1 MTQYSNLSNLFE
13 YLNKR
18 DECPTTNDYDGKDF
32 GARISSIFV
41 IMATSAIGTLFPILS
56 SKYSFIR
63 LPPWCFFGAK
73 YFGSGVIV
81 ATAFIHLLEPA
92 SDALGDEC
100 LTGVITEYPW
110 AFGICLMTLFV
121 LFFFELVAYQM
132 IDRKIASLST
142 DQEEGQEGGYG
153 GHTHSH
159 FGDEALYV
167 KKDVAEKKLTQSD
180 EEEDDVEEEGDEY
193 DAAERKHAKSET
205 NPYPKHFQHAHEHQD
220 PELMGTPVNDQSKEQ
235 YYGQLL
241 NVFVLEFGV
250 IFHSVFI
257 GLSLA
262 VAGDEFK
269 SLYIVLVFHQ
279 MFEGLGLGTRI
290 ATTNWGKRRWTPYLL
305 AIAYTLCTPIAIA
318 IGLGV
323 RHSYPP
329 GSRRSLITNGV
340 FDSISAGIL
349 VYTGIVELMA
359 HEFLYSGEFKG
370 PLGFKRML
378 IAYFIM
384 CWGAGL
390 MALLGKW
397 A

>member
-1 MTQYSNLSNLFE
+1 MSVFE
-13 YLNKR
+13 TFELLIKR
-18 DECPTTNDYDGKDF
+18 DECPTDNDYDGANF

-41 IMATSAIGTLFPILS
+41 ILATSAFGCLFPLLS
-56 SKYSFIR
+56 SRYSFLR
-63 LPPWCFFGAK
+63 LPPWCFVIAK

-92 SDALGDEC
+92 SDALSDDC

-132 IDRKIASLST
+132 IDSKING
-142 DQEEGQEGGYG
+142 D
-153 GHTHSH
+153 GHQQSHSH
-159 FGDEALYV
+159 FGDESLYI
-167 KKDVAEKKLTQSD
+167 KKDIESED
-180 EEEDDVEEEGDEY
+180 EDHKSKQAVEP
-193 DAAERKHAKSET
+193 
-205 NPYPKHFQHAHEHQD
+205 NPYPDHFSHAHEHQD
-220 PELMGTPVNDQSKEQ
+220 PENLGTPVNDQGKEQ

-250 IFHSVFI
+250 IFHSVFV

-262 VAGDEFK
+262 VAGEEFK

-290 ATTNWGKRRWTPYLL
+290 ATANWNRHRMTPWLL
-305 AIAYTLCTPIAIA
+305 CVAYTLCTPIAIA

-323 RHSYPP
+323 RSSYPP
-329 GSRRSLITNGV
+329 GSRISLITNGV

-349 VYTGIVELMA
+349 VYTGVVELMA

-370 PLGFKRML
+370 PNGFRKML

>member
-1 MTQYSNLSNLFE
+1 MSEQSSIGALFE

-18 DECPTTNDYDGKDF
+18 DECESGNDYDGEQF
-32 GARISSIFV
+32 GARISAIFV
-41 IMATSAIGTLFPILS
+41 IMVTSAFGAYFPILS
-56 SKYSFIR
+56 SRYSFIR
-63 LPPWCFFGAK
+63 LPWWCFFGAK

-121 LFFFELVAYQM
+121 LFFFELVAYRM
-132 IDRKIASLST
+132 IDRKVSAMSDDI
-142 DQEEGQEGGYG
+142 EEGGAG
-153 GHTHSH
+153 GHSHSH
-159 FGDEALYV
+159 FGDESLYV
-167 KKDVAEKKLTQSD
+167 KKKVDPKK
-180 EEEDDVEEEGDEY
+180 EEVEDDTELDGSG
-193 DAAERKHAKSET
+193 HET
-205 NPYPKHFQHAHEHQD
+205 DKQLGANPYPNHFQHGNEHQD
-220 PELMGTPVNDQSKEQ
+220 PSVMGTPVNDQSKEQ

-241 NVFVLEFGV
+241 NVFVLEFGI

-269 SLYIVLVFHQ
+269 TLYIVLVFHQ

-290 ATTNWGKRRWTPYLL
+290 ATTNWDKHRFTPWLL
-305 AIAYTLCTPIAIA
+305 ALGYTVCTPISIA
-318 IGLGV
+318 IGIGV

-349 VYTGIVELMA
+349 VYTGLVELMA

-370 PLGFKRML
+370 PNGFRKML
-378 IAYFIM
+378 AAYFLM

>member
-1 MTQYSNLSNLFE
+1 MNRETIAQVFE

-18 DECPTTNDYDGKDF
+18 DECPTDNEFDGRM

-41 IMATSAIGTLFPILS
+41 IMATSAIGTLLPLLS

-63 LPPWCFFGAK
+63 MPPWVFFICK
-73 YFGSGVIV
+73 FFGSGVIV

-92 SDALGDEC
+92 ADALGDEC
-100 LTGVITEYPW
+100 LTGPITDYPW
-110 AFGICLMTLFV
+110 AFGICLMTLML

-132 IDRKIASLST
+132 IDRKISNANSL
-142 DQEEGQEGGYG
+142 EAGN

-159 FGDEALYV
+159 FGDESMYTKQV
-167 KKDVAEKKLTQSD
+167 DKNHEQEHSHEKEVT
-180 EEEDDVEEEGDEY
+180 
-193 DAAERKHAKSET
+193 T
-205 NPYPKHFQHAHEHQD
+205 NPYPSHFSHAHEHQD
-220 PELMGTPVNDQSKEQ
+220 PSVIGTPVNDQSKEQ

-250 IFHSVFI
+250 MFHSVFI
-257 GLSLA
+257 GLALA
-262 VAGDEFK
+262 VSGDEFK

-290 ATTNWGKRRWTPYLL
+290 ATTDWSRHRYTPWIL
-305 AIAYTLCTPIAIA
+305 AVAYTLCTPIAIA

-323 RHSYPP
+323 RDSYPP

-340 FDSISAGIL
+340 FDAISAGIL

-359 HEFLYSGEFKG
+359 HEFLYSDEFKG
-370 PLGFKRML
+370 KDGFRRML
-378 IAYFIM
+378 LAYFVM

>member
-1 MTQYSNLSNLFE
+1 MAQLFE

-18 DECPTTNDYDGKDF
+18 DECPTTNEYDGANF
-32 GARISSIFV
+32 GARVSSIFV
-41 IMATSAIGTLFPILS
+41 ILATSAIGTIFPLLS
-56 SKYSFIR
+56 SRYSFIR
-63 LPPWCFFGAK
+63 LPWWCFFGAK

-92 SDALGDEC
+92 SDALTDDC
-100 LTGVITEYPW
+100 LTGPITEYPW
-110 AFGICLMTLFV
+110 AFGICLMTLFL
-121 LFFFELVAYQM
+121 LFFCELLAYQA
-132 IDRKIASLST
+132 IDRKIEAMGSGQ
-142 DQEEGQEGGYG
+142 DQDHEAAAGGG

-167 KKDVAEKKLTQSD
+167 KKAVGADKKEIARETD
-180 EEEDDVEEEGDEY
+180 EEEEEHEHEKRIES
-193 DAAERKHAKSET
+193 AESHSNNIA
-205 NPYPKHFQHAHEHQD
+205 NPYPKHFQHGHEHQD
-220 PELMGTPVNDQSKEQ
+220 HELIGTPVNDQSKEQ

-257 GLSLA
+257 GLALA

-290 ATTNWGKRRWTPYLL
+290 ATTDWTGRTYTPWLL
-305 AIAYTLCTPIAIA
+305 AVAYTLTTPIAIA

-329 GSRRSLITNGV
+329 GSRRALITNGV

-370 PLGFKRML
+370 RSGFKKML

>member
-1 MTQYSNLSNLFE
+1 MLFE
-13 YLNKR
+13 TFEMLTKR
-18 DECPTTNDYDGKDF
+18 DECPTDNDYNGENF
-32 GARISSIFV
+32 GARVSSVFV
-41 IMATSAIGTLFPILS
+41 ILLTSAIGCLFPLLS
-56 SKYSFIR
+56 SRYSFLR
-63 LPPWCFFGAK
+63 LPSWCFILAK

-92 SDALGDEC
+92 SDALSDPC

-121 LFFFELVAYQM
+121 LFFFELCAYQL
-132 IDRKIASLST
+132 IDRKLDSL
-142 DQEEGQEGGYG
+142 
-153 GHTHSH
+153 GHESNQQSHSH
-159 FGDEALYV
+159 FGDESLYI
-167 KKDVAEKKLTQSD
+167 KKEVESD
-180 EEEDDVEEEGDEY
+180 IEEQKSQKPVEP
-193 DAAERKHAKSET
+193 
-205 NPYPKHFQHAHEHQD
+205 NPYPSHFSHAHEHQD
-220 PELMGTPVNDQSKEQ
+220 PEAMGTPVNDHDKEQ

-250 IFHSVFI
+250 IFHSVFV

-262 VAGDEFK
+262 VAGEEFK

-290 ATTNWGKRRWTPYLL
+290 ATTDWTRHRWTPWLM

-323 RHSYPP
+323 RTSYPP
-329 GSRRSLITNGV
+329 GSRISLITNGV

-349 VYTGIVELMA
+349 VYTGVVELMA
-359 HEFLYSGEFKG
+359 HEFLYSGSFKG
-370 PLGFKRML
+370 PNGFRRML

>member
-1 MTQYSNLSNLFE
+1 MINSDQIAQVFE

-18 DECPTTNDYDGKDF
+18 DECESDNDYDGRM

-41 IMATSAIGTLFPILS
+41 IMATSAIGTFLPILS
-56 SKYSFIR
+56 SRYSFIR
-63 LPPWCFFGAK
+63 LPPVVFFVCK
-73 YFGSGVIV
+73 FFGSGVIV

-92 SDALGDEC
+92 ADALGNEC
-100 LTGVITEYPW
+100 LTGPITEYPW
-110 AFGICLMTLFV
+110 AFGICLMTLFL
-121 LFFFELVAYQM
+121 LFFLELIAYQM
-132 IDRKIASLST
+132 IDRKISNASRLENG
-142 DQEEGQEGGYG
+142 DG

-159 FGDEALYV
+159 FGDEALYT
-167 KKDVAEKKLTQSD
+167 KQATDEKAKKLDD
-180 EEEDDVEEEGDEY
+180 EEDADELTSHDDREEIK
-193 DAAERKHAKSET
+193 A
-205 NPYPKHFQHAHEHQD
+205 NPYPSHFAHANEHQD
-220 PELMGTPVNDQSKEQ
+220 PSVMGTPVNDQSKEQ

-250 IFHSVFI
+250 MFHSVFI

-262 VAGDEFK
+262 VAGDEFT

-290 ATTNWGKRRWTPYLL
+290 ATTDWSRHRYTPWMLGL
-305 AIAYTLCTPIAIA
+305 CYTLCTPIAIA

-323 RHSYPP
+323 RNSYPP

-370 PLGFKRML
+370 PNGFKRML
-378 IAYFIM
+378 WAYFVM

>member
-1 MTQYSNLSNLFE
+1 
-13 YLNKR
+13 
-18 DECPTTNDYDGKDF
+18 
-32 GARISSIFV
+32 
-41 IMATSAIGTLFPILS
+41 
-56 SKYSFIR
+56 
-63 LPPWCFFGAK
+63 
-73 YFGSGVIV
+73 
-81 ATAFIHLLEPA
+81 
-92 SDALGDEC
+92 
-100 LTGVITEYPW
+100 
-110 AFGICLMTLFV
+110 
-121 LFFFELVAYQM
+121 
-132 IDRKIASLST
+132 
-142 DQEEGQEGGYG
+142 
-153 GHTHSH
+153 
-159 FGDEALYV
+159 
-167 KKDVAEKKLTQSD
+167 
-180 EEEDDVEEEGDEY
+180 
-193 DAAERKHAKSET
+193 
-205 NPYPKHFQHAHEHQD
+205 
-220 PELMGTPVNDQSKEQ
+220 MGTPVNDQSKEQ

-250 IFHSVFI
+250 MFHSVFI

-262 VAGDEFK
+262 VSGEEFK

-290 ATTNWGKRRWTPYLL
+290 ATTDWSRHRFTPWIL

-323 RHSYPP
+323 RESYPP

-370 PLGFKRML
+370 PNGFKRML
-378 IAYFIM
+378 WAYFVM

>member
-1 MTQYSNLSNLFE
+1 MINSEQIAQVFE

-18 DECPTTNDYDGKDF
+18 DECPTDNEYDGRM

-41 IMATSAIGTLFPILS
+41 IMVTSAIGTLLPLLS
-56 SKYSFIR
+56 SRYSFIR
-63 LPPWCFFGAK
+63 LPPIVFFICK
-73 YFGSGVIV
+73 FFGSGVIV

-92 SDALGDEC
+92 SDALSDDC
-100 LTGVITEYPW
+100 LTGPITEYPW
-110 AFGICLMTLFV
+110 AFGICLMTLFL

-132 IDRKIASLST
+132 IDRKISKESNLENGNGA
-142 DQEEGQEGGYG
+142 
-153 GHTHSH
+153 HTHSH
-159 FGDEALYV
+159 FGDESMYTKKV
-167 KKDVAEKKLTQSD
+167 KHEKLKKL
-180 EEEDDVEEEGDEY
+180 EDDEDDEA
-193 DAAERKHAKSET
+193 DEIRSQDSHAENKL
-205 NPYPKHFQHAHEHQD
+205 NPYPSHFAHAAEHQD
-220 PELMGTPVNDQSKEQ
+220 PSVMGTPVNDQSKEQ

-250 IFHSVFI
+250 MFHSVFI

-262 VAGDEFK
+262 VSGEEFK

-290 ATTNWGKRRWTPYLL
+290 ATTDWSRHRFTPWIL

-323 RHSYPP
+323 RESYPP

-370 PLGFKRML
+370 PNGFKRML
-378 IAYFIM
+378 WAYFVM

>member
-1 MTQYSNLSNLFE
+1 MDQQSGISQLLE

-18 DECPTTNDYDGKDF
+18 DECPTSNDYNGENF

-41 IMATSAIGTLFPILS
+41 IMATSAIGTFFPLLS

-63 LPPWCFFGAK
+63 LPWWCFFGAK

-81 ATAFIHLLEPA
+81 ATAFVHLLEPA
-92 SDALGDEC
+92 SDSLTAEC
-100 LTGVITEYPW
+100 LTGPITEYPW
-110 AFGICLMTLFV
+110 AFGICLMTLFL
-121 LFFFELVAYQM
+121 LFFFELVAYRI
-132 IDRKIASLST
+132 IDRKIESFGQ
-142 DQEEGQEGGYG
+142 DGEEEIG
-153 GHTHSH
+153 GHSHSH
-159 FGDEALYV
+159 FGDESMYV
-167 KKDVAEKKLTQSD
+167 KRGTEKRKDKNEQEEVEV
-180 EEEDDVEEEGDEY
+180 EEEDKDEKY
-193 DAAERKHAKSET
+193 ETVSEHPITAKSND
-205 NPYPKHFQHAHEHQD
+205 NPYPNHFQHAFEHQD
-220 PELMGTPVNDQSKEQ
+220 PEVVGTPVNDHSREQ

-241 NVFVLEFGV
+241 NVFVLEFGI

-290 ATTNWGKRRWTPYLL
+290 AATNWESKKYTPWLL
-305 AIAYTLCTPIAIA
+305 ALAYTVCTPIAIA

-329 GSRRSLITNGV
+329 GSRKALITNGV

-349 VYTGIVELMA
+349 IYTGLVELMA

-370 PLGFKRML
+370 PSGFKKMM

>member
-1 MTQYSNLSNLFE
+1 MNQQITDLFE

-18 DECPTTNDYDGKDF
+18 DECPTDNEYDGQLF

-41 IMATSAIGTLFPILS
+41 IMATSAFGTLFPLLS

-63 LPPWCFFGAK
+63 LPSWCFFGAK

-92 SDALGDEC
+92 SDALSDPC
-100 LTGVITEYPW
+100 LTGPITDYPW
-110 AFGICLMTLFV
+110 AFGICLMTLMI
-121 LFFFELVAYQM
+121 LFFFELVAYQY
-132 IDRKIASLST
+132 IDRKIAKFNGNNEDFEL
-142 DQEEGQEGGYG
+142 GGGGG
-153 GHTHSH
+153 GHSHSH
-159 FGDEALYV
+159 FGDESMYV
-167 KKDVAEKKLTQSD
+167 KKDIKKDEVENEHDLDDD
-180 EEEDDVEEEGDEY
+180 EEELEESKQKLTTSKEN
-193 DAAERKHAKSET
+193 
-205 NPYPKHFQHAHEHQD
+205 NPYPSHFQHALEHQD
-220 PELMGTPVNDQSKEQ
+220 HELIGTPVNDKNKEQ

-250 IFHSVFI
+250 IFHSIFI
-257 GLSLA
+257 GLALA

-290 ATTNWGKRRWTPYLL
+290 ASTDWTGYRWTPWLL
-305 AIAYTLCTPIAIA
+305 AFAYTLCTPIAIA

-329 GSRRSLITNGV
+329 GSRKSLITNGV

-370 PLGFKRML
+370 KDGFKKML